1 MCFDYYA
8 VSSGEE
14 FAVGVV
20 GCVCSFDVV
29 EGPVGGGF
37 LIDKLSTKFKAL

>member
-29 EGPVGGGF
+29 EGPMEGGF
-37 LIDKLSTKFKAL
+37 SIDKLITKSKAL